1 MKIAVEMEIIFRS
14 ARFARGRPG
23 RASFHA
29 EDPAKRR
36 FARGQDG
43 LLAHLGESLYQ
54 AFSGDSLALAG
65 SSERGCGNENQ
76 FSASRQRRIGQKIH
90 LNLAAVR
97 FDGLQVAV
105 RQAELTGHGVNGKK
119 LLLRV
124 WQLRESLTACTR
136 YFSSSVQLAAC

>member
-1 MKIAVEMEIIFRS
+1 MQIIAVNGVRIDEGRQQILCRGNCMKIAVEMEIDLV
-14 ARFARGRPG
+14 ARLDLREATPG
-23 RASFHA
+23 GTSFHA

-76 FSASRQRRIGQKIH
+76 FSA
-90 LNLAAVR
+90 
-97 FDGLQVAV
+97 
-105 RQAELTGHGVNGKK
+105 
-119 LLLRV
+119 
-124 WQLRESLTACTR
+124 
-136 YFSSSVQLAAC
+136 

>member
-1 MKIAVEMEIIFRS
+1 MQIVAVNGVRIDEGRQQILCRGNCMRIAVEMEIIFRS

-76 FSASRQRRIGQKIH
+76 FSASRQGR
-90 LNLAAVR
+90 
-97 FDGLQVAV
+97 
-105 RQAELTGHGVNGKK
+105 
-119 LLLRV
+119 
-124 WQLRESLTACTR
+124 S
-136 YFSSSVQLAAC
+136 